1 MRIITTGSI
10 ANDHLMSFDGQF
22 AEQIRA
28 DSLEHLSVS
37 FLVNEL
43 NIHRGGTGANISYAA
58 GLLGARPALVGA
70 VGSDFEGDGRA
81 WLEDHGVDTRFVSVS
96 ASRHTARF
104 VCTTDSTG
112 AQIGSFYPGAM
123 AEAAGISLA
132 PVVAALG
139 GCDAVLVG
147 PDDPT
152 AMLAHADECRA
163 AGWPLW
169 ADVGQQVA
177 RFEAADLTAFVD
189 GATYLFTNTFE
200 AGVLEHKTG
209 WSTAEVL
216 ARVGTWVVTRGSES
230 VEIRTAAAAPLVIP
244 VVPVV
249 NAVDPTGAGDAFRGG
264 FLAAHGWGLSDE
276 RAAQVGAAVAAFS
289 VEAPGPQE
297 YTVTIEG
304 VVQKIRSVYGED
316 SASEVAAASRS

>member
-1 MRIITTGSI
+1 VSLLICGSI
-10 ANDHLMSFDGQF
+10 ATDHLMSFAGRF
-22 AEQIRA
+22 K
-28 DSLEHLSVS
+28 DSLVVEQLDKISVS
-37 FLVNEL
+37 FLVDEL
-43 NIHRGGTGANISYAA
+43 EIRRGGVAPNMCF
-58 GLLGARPALVGA
+58 GLGRLGLRPVLVGA
-70 VGSDFEGDGRA
+70 AGEDFTDYRS
-81 WLEDHGVDTRFVSVS
+81 WLERHGVDCSFVHISET
-96 ASRHTARF
+96 RHTARF

-177 RFEAADLTAFVD
+177 RFEAADLMAFID
-189 GATYLFTNTFE
+189 GAAYLFTNTFE

-230 VEIRTAAAAPLVIP
+230 VEIRTAAAEPLVIP

-297 YTVTIEG
+297 YSVTIEG

-316 SASEVAAASRS
+316 AASEVAAASRS